1 MLQSCLRWV
10 YLSLR
15 LNAACARSAFIA
27 VVVLSVSVVF
37 VRRANDIM
45 SNVYDLEI
53 DCDTEL
59 LPSILVQNLLNLILT
74 LADDLREMPPT
85 ECAST
90 HRTIHHFRPRIVA
103 DAEIFEQ
110 LLLYYE
116 WCNGQGANSETPP
129 PPLLLRMTI
138 KISPTG

>member
-1 MLQSCLRWV
+1 MI
-10 YLSLR
+10 
-15 LNAACARSAFIA
+15 SAGVAHFSRRFLDVTS
-27 VVVLSVSVVF
+27 VVVHVVF
-37 VRRANDIM
+37 VKRENEMDDRVF
-45 SNVYDLEI
+45 NVYDLEI

-90 HRTIHHFRPRIVA
+90 HRPIHHFRPRIVA
-103 DAEIFEQ
+103 DTEIFEQ

-116 WCNGQGANSETPP
+116 WCNFQGMSSDTPP

-138 KISPTG
+138 KISPPG